1 MLNSLDLSEEVCS
14 GNTYFDK
21 VCAILAHAKWPLLER
36 LSLRGQPV
44 YSEGAT
50 ELVKANWPMLKFLD
64 VCCDTVGPA
73 VLRVLMT
80 SNWLH
85 LEHLEVQDSIA
96 VAAVLSNGD
105 GSGLSV
111 VRNEIAAPGDIAGG
125 CWPNLKVLVMGS
137 PNSEWNDIRHVF

>member
-1 MLNSLDLSEEVCS
+1 
-14 GNTYFDK
+14 
-21 VCAILAHAKWPLLER
+21 
-36 LSLRGQPV
+36 
-44 YSEGAT
+44 
-50 ELVKANWPMLKFLD
+50 MLKFLD
-64 VCCDTVGPA
+64 VCSDTVGPA

-85 LEHLEVQDSIA
+85 LEHLEVQDSIE

-111 VRNEIAAPGDIAGG
+111 VWNEIAVPGDIAGG

-137 PNSEWNDIRHVF
+137 PNSEWNDIRLIFLE